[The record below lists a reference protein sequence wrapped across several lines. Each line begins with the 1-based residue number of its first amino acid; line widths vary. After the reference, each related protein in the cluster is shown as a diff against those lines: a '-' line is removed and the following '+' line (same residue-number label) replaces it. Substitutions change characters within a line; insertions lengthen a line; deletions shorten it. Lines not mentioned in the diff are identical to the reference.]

1 MGGLGSLFP
10 RSVAQLTGVFVAGIV
25 GFGTDSD
32 LFVAIPLGVFAGSFT
47 ALVLYFSDDRPV
59 RRRRIVRREPARRE
73 PPRYREPQP
82 YREAPVYREAP
93 SWSDANE
100 QQTWRE
106 PPRQPRQ
113 QFGKKPSPRQAG
125 WR

>member
-1 MGGLGSLFP
+1 M
-10 RSVAQLTGVFVAGIV
+10 AGIV

-47 ALVLYFSDDRPV
+47 ALFLYYWDAKPAP
-59 RRRRIVRREPARRE
+59 RRRVVRQKSSYRE
-73 PPRYREPQP
+73 PPPYREPWGDT
-82 YREAPVYREAP
+82 P
-93 SWSDANE
+93 SRE

-106 PPRQPRQ
+106 PYRESYREFGHEPRRE
-113 QFGKKPSPRQAG
+113 FGKKARPRRAE

>member
-1 MGGLGSLFP
+1 MGGLGSFFP
-10 RSVAQLTGVFVAGIV
+10 RSVAQLTGVVVAGIV

-47 ALVLYFSDDRPV
+47 ALVLYFSDDRPAPRRRAV
-59 RRRRIVRREPARRE
+59 RRKPPRRE
-73 PPRYREPQP
+73 PPRYREPPP
-82 YREAPVYREAP
+82 YRET
-93 SWSDANE
+93 WSDYDSRE

>member
-10 RSVAQLTGVFVAGIV
+10 RSVAQLTGVVVAGIV

-47 ALVLYFSDDRPV
+47 ALFLFYWDATPAP
-59 RRRRIVRREPARRE
+59 RRRVVRQKSS
-73 PPRYREPQP
+73 YREPWP
-82 YREAPVYREAP
+82 DTR
-93 SWSDANE
+93 E

-106 PPRQPRQ
+106 PYREYGHEPRRE
-113 QFGKKPSPRQAG
+113 FGKKTKPRPAG

>member
-10 RSVAQLTGVFVAGIV
+10 RSVAQLTGVVVAGIV

-47 ALVLYFSDDRPV
+47 ALVLYFADEHPAPRRRVV
-59 RRRRIVRREPARRE
+59 RRKRRRA
-73 PPRYREPQP
+73 PPP
-82 YREAPVYREAP
+82 YREEHA
-93 SWSDANE
+93 
-100 QQTWRE
+100 WRE
-106 PPRQPRQ
+106 PSPWRDPDPHAQQVWRAREPRQ
-113 QFGKKPSPRQAG
+113 QFGKKPSPRPAG